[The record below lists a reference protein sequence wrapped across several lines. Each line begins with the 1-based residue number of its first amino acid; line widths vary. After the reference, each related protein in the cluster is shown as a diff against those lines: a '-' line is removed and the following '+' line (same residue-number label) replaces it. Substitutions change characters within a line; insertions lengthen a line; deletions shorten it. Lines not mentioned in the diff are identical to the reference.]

1 MAFNDPLRSP
11 TATAVG
17 LSRSPRSVRREPEHV
32 EEPPFEDAQD
42 DAEIENEAHAVEAH
56 ADDMHA
62 DNMQVSDTDETVEET
77 VAELVP
83 GGVATDPHGPAE
95 ALAQLRPVPRIAM
108 HAWCE
113 TEGVARSIMRADE
126 DRRMVKVSSRIE
138 PGGVGAAAAT
148 YAYEATPNLLI
159 IETRARPSE
168 IMELLEPLAEV
179 CDPATKVVVIGHYND
194 IGLYRE
200 LVRSGISEYLVAP
213 VTLADVIGVA
223 SAIFVDPEAE
233 PLGRT
238 IAFVGARG
246 GVGASTI
253 CHNVAFAAS
262 RLFGTEVI
270 LADLD
275 LPFGT
280 LNINFDQDPP
290 TGVAEA
296 VSDPD
301 RLDDTYLDRLLV
313 KASDNLSLLT
323 APSLLERSFDLDGE
337 AFSQLMDV
345 AQRGA
350 PTVMFDVPHQWC
362 EWTRNVLARADELAI
377 VATPDLV
384 SLRNTKNLIDTLS
397 ALRPADGPPKLIINQ
412 TGVPKRPE
420 IAVADFA
427 DPLDIKP
434 TAVIGFDPVLFGNA
448 SNNGQMLEEADAKH
462 EAAQQIS
469 DIAHA
474 VTGRTE
480 TKSKKAKGGSF
491 LQRLT
496 RRAS

>member
-11 TATAVG
+11 NAARTTQRAAQAGSSADETPYGEVHDAVVDHAEEPG
-17 LSRSPRSVRREPEHV
+17 AIEEPVSTEEPEHGAEDGAWEETEA
-32 EEPPFEDAQD
+32 EEPAP
-42 DAEIENEAHAVEAH
+42 
-56 ADDMHA
+56 
-62 DNMQVSDTDETVEET
+62 
-77 VAELVP
+77 ELVA
-83 GGVATDPHGPAE
+83 GGEPSDPHGPAE

-126 DRRMVKVSSRIE
+126 DRRMVKVSARIE
-138 PGGVGAAAAT
+138 PGGIRQAAAT

-159 IETRARPSE
+159 VETRARPSE
-168 IMELLEPLAEV
+168 VLDLLGPLAEV
-179 CDPATKVVVIGHYND
+179 CDPSTKVVVIGHYND

-200 LVRSGISEYLVAP
+200 LIRSGISEYLVAP

-223 SAIFVDPEAE
+223 SSIFVDPDAE

-253 CHNVAFAAS
+253 CHNTAFAAS
-262 RLFGTEVI
+262 RLFGSEVI

-296 VSDPD
+296 VADPD

-313 KASDNLSLLT
+313 RASDNLSLLT
-323 APSLLERSFDLDGE
+323 APSLLERSFDMDGE

-350 PTVMFDVPHQWC
+350 PTVIFDVPHQWC
-362 EWTRNVLARADELAI
+362 EWTRNVLARADELVV

-384 SLRNTKNLIDTLS
+384 SLRNTKNIVDTLQ
-397 ALRPADGPPKLIINQ
+397 ALRPADGPPKLVINQ
-412 TGVPKRPE
+412 QGVPKRPE
-420 IAVADFA
+420 ITVNDFCE
-427 DPLDIKP
+427 PLDLKP

-448 SNNGQMLEEADAKH
+448 ANNGQMLEESDPKH
-462 EAAQQIS
+462 EVAEQIS
-469 DIAHA
+469 EIAHA
-474 VTGRTE
+474 ITGRTE
-480 TKSKKAKGGSF
+480 PKGKKPRAGSF
-491 LQRLT
+491 LSRLT
-496 RRAS
+496 RLTG

>member
-1 MAFNDPLRSP
+1 MA
-11 TATAVG
+11 G
-17 LSRSPRSVRREPEHV
+17 GEP
-32 EEPPFEDAQD
+32 
-42 DAEIENEAHAVEAH
+42 
-56 ADDMHA
+56 
-62 DNMQVSDTDETVEET
+62 S
-77 VAELVP
+77 
-83 GGVATDPHGPAE
+83 DPHGPAE

-126 DRRMVKVSSRIE
+126 DRRMVKVSARIE
-138 PGGVGAAAAT
+138 PGGIRQAAAT

-159 IETRARPSE
+159 VETRARPGE
-168 IMELLEPLAEV
+168 VLDLLGPLAEV
-179 CDPATKVVVIGHYND
+179 CDPSTKVVVIGHYND

-200 LVRSGISEYLVAP
+200 LIRSGISEYLVAP

-223 SAIFVDPEAE
+223 SSIFVDPDAE

-253 CHNVAFAAS
+253 CHNTAFAAS
-262 RLFGTEVI
+262 RLFGSEVI

-296 VSDPD
+296 VADPD

-313 KASDNLSLLT
+313 RASDNLSLLT
-323 APSLLERSFDLDGE
+323 APSLLERSFDMDGE

-350 PTVMFDVPHQWC
+350 PTVIFDVPHQWC
-362 EWTRNVLARADELAI
+362 EWTRNVLARADELVV

-384 SLRNTKNLIDTLS
+384 SLRNTKNIVDTLQ
-397 ALRPADGPPKLIINQ
+397 ALRPADGPPKLVINQ
-412 TGVPKRPE
+412 QGVPKRPE
-420 IAVADFA
+420 ITVNDFCE
-427 DPLDIKP
+427 PLDLKP

-448 SNNGQMLEEADAKH
+448 ANNGQMLEESDPKH
-462 EAAQQIS
+462 EVAEQIS
-469 DIAHA
+469 EIAHA
-474 VTGRTE
+474 ITGRTE
-480 TKSKKAKGGSF
+480 PKGKKPRAGSF
-491 LQRLT
+491 LSRLT
-496 RRAS
+496 RLTG

>member
-11 TATAVG
+11 AASAAKSRRPAVEEIEAD
-17 LSRSPRSVRREPEHV
+17 EPEMERDDAH
-32 EEPPFEDAQD
+32 DAQQHD
-42 DAEIENEAHAVEAH
+42 AADHDDPDAEVPEDEDENEA
-56 ADDMHA
+56 
-62 DNMQVSDTDETVEET
+62 

-83 GGVATDPHGPAE
+83 GGEARDPDGPAD
-95 ALAQLRPVPRIAM
+95 ALAALRPVPRIAM

-113 TEGVARSIMRADE
+113 TEGVARSVMRAND

-138 PGGVGAAAAT
+138 PGGIAAAAAT

-159 IETRARPSE
+159 VETRARPGE
-168 IMELLEPLAEV
+168 VMDLLEPLAEV
-179 CDPATKVVVIGHYND
+179 CDPTTKVVVIGHHND

-200 LVRSGISEYLVAP
+200 LIRSGISEYLVAP

-223 SAIFVDPEAE
+223 SSIFVDPEAE

-238 IAFVGARG
+238 VAFVGARG
-246 GVGASTI
+246 GVGASTL
-253 CHNVAFAAS
+253 CHNAAFAAS

-280 LNINFDQDPP
+280 LNIDFDQDPP
-290 TGVAEA
+290 TGIVEA
-296 VSDPD
+296 ISDPD

-313 KASDNLSLLT
+313 RASDNLSLLT

-337 AFSQLMDV
+337 AFTQLMDV

-350 PTVMFDVPHQWC
+350 PTVVFDVPHQWC
-362 EWTRNVLARADELAI
+362 EWTRNVLARADEVVV

-384 SLRNTKNLIDTLS
+384 SLRNTKNLIDTLR
-397 ALRPADGPPKLIINQ
+397 ALRPSDGPPKLVLNQ
-412 TGVPKRPE
+412 TGVPKRAE
-420 IAVADFA
+420 IAAADFA
-427 DPLDIKP
+427 EPLDIKP
-434 TAVIGFDPVLFGNA
+434 LAVIGFDPLLFGNA
-448 SNNGQMLEEADAKH
+448 SNNGQMLEESDPKH
-462 EAAQQIS
+462 EVAGQIS

-474 VTGRTE
+474 ITGRSE
-480 TKSKKAKGGSF
+480 PKGKKPKAGGSF
-491 LQRLT
+491 LSRLT
-496 RRAS
+496 RLAG